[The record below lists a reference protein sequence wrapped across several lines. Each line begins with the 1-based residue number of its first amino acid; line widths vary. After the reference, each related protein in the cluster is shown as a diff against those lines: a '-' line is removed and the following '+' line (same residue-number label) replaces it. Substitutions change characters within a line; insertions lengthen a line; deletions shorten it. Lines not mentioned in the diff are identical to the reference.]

1 MDASRRLGLSLW
13 RVPSRAPFSSVS
25 EQPAKDAAL
34 LKGDAPSPEEWQ
46 DGWASLS
53 EKLPLR
59 KAARID
65 GRRRSACAPECN
77 RTRKRYR
84 RQLVVM
90 EEVLRRKV
98 RRVLWQATSMSLG
111 LDESK
116 YSKIVRFRADLPSAS
131 SARLGPG
138 SQWRHVGASG
148 FSQSGVLGVLDC
160 SKKHAT

>member
-1 MDASRRLGLSLW
+1 MPL
-13 RVPSRAPFSSVS
+13 FSSVS

-34 LKGDAPSPEEWQ
+34 LKWNAPPPEEWQ

-53 EKLPLR
+53 EKLSLR

-65 GRRRSACAPECN
+65 GKRRSACAPECN

-90 EEVLRRKV
+90 ADVLRSNV
-98 RRVLWQATSMSLG
+98 RRVLCQATSTSLS

-160 SKKHAT
+160 SKKSPRTLRMTTQ